1 MINLIPIYWYHLLNV
16 IPQKCVNRISYHNM
30 NILGV
35 GALEVPEVKI
45 KVLQYE
51 IFL

>member
-1 MINLIPIYWYHLLNV
+1 MINLIEMYWYHLLNV
-16 IPQKCVNRISYHNM
+16 IPQRCVNRISYHNM

-35 GALEVPEVKI
+35 EALEVPEEKI
-45 KVLQYE
+45 KVHQYE